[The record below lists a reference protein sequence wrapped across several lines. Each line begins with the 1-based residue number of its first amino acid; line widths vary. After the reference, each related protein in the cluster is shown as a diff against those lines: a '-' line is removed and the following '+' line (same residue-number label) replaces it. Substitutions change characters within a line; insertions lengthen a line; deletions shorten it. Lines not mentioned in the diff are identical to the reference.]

1 MTLFGSF
8 DRPIGAAADAREL
21 EYIASLHQTRPN
33 GRVEGTISATDI
45 VAFVRSR
52 SGLKISHD
60 RARDVVRGLGGG
72 DVSDAALR
80 RLYGEQ
86 SLDDNNNNDKSSR
99 ELDDELI
106 KQELGGS
113 VNQKLSVKL
122 KDHLARR
129 KKEIIMEDTGG
140 GNEMDGNINN
150 SLLPVSSLRSD
161 DELQPNEG
169 SAAAPRDRQQNKR
182 STGSKSAD
190 EEKCKEEYLDLV
202 QLLSI
207 LFIPVFARALYD
219 RDDITATDNQSRQ
232 TLTNMSINNE
242 KKFSQEDAAVNPIA
256 DAFDTTMNTAAEAVN
271 TVKDATINAAGEAV
285 NVVTTAVGINKEE
298 VQTAFEMEQWKKFEE
313 MKVKPEGLIGHVLSL
328 LLKSVKAEEESELDK
343 ELVKQLLIAH
353 SEFERAEDDELL
365 EEMVNMA
372 KGPVANAKMNLDAFF
387 RALTSDIKAYDSVCE
402 SRVTTTIFDV
412 FGFESFVQIRKD
424 TEDGAGNV
432 PDEENTPNEVA
443 NSSRTSNRCDV
454 SLSSELVWK
463 PMSASI
469 DLVLDTHRSVS
480 FTVSLWVFYIL

>member
-8 DRPIGAAADAREL
+8 DRPIGAAADAKEL
-21 EYIASLHQTRPN
+21 EYIASLHQTRPK
-33 GRVEGTISATDI
+33 GRIEGTISATDI

-52 SGLKISHD
+52 SGLAISHD
-60 RARDVVRGLGGG
+60 KARDVVRGLGGG

-86 SLDDNNNNDKSSR
+86 KLSDNNNDKSSR

-113 VNQKLSVKL
+113 VDQKMSVKL
-122 KDHLARR
+122 KEHLARR
-129 KKEIIMEDTGG
+129 KKELMETGG
-140 GNEMDGNINN
+140 GNGMDN
-150 SLLPVSSLRSD
+150 SMDNTLLPSVRTD

-169 SAAAPRDRQQNKR
+169 SAAPNRQQK
-182 STGSKSAD
+182 SSITSSKST

-207 LFIPVFARALYD
+207 LYIPVFARASYD
-219 RDDITATDNQSRQ
+219 HERATTGNNSGEI
-232 TLTNMSINNE
+232 LTGTSVYS
-242 KKFSQEDAAVNPIA
+242 SQQGGTVNPVVSAI
-256 DAFDTTMNTAAEAVN
+256 DTTINTAAEAVN
-271 TVKDATINAAGEAV
+271 VVEDKTVNVAGEAM
-285 NVVTTAVGINKEE
+285 NVVATAVGMNTEE
-298 VQTAFEMEQWKKFEE
+298 VQTAFEMEQRKKFED
-313 MKVKPEGLIGHVLSL
+313 MRIKPEGLIGHVLSL
-328 LLKSVKAEEESELDK
+328 LLKSVNAEEDSVLDK

-372 KGPVANAKMNLDAFF
+372 RGSAPTKMNLDAFF
-387 RALTSDIKAYDSVCE
+387 RALTSDIKAYDPVCE
-402 SRVTTTIFDV
+402 SRVTTTIYDV
-412 FGFESFVQIRKD
+412 FGLESLDQIRRETKD
-424 TEDGAGNV
+424 GSAGNEQ
-432 PDEENTPNEVA
+432 DEENATMPPLSSLLS
-443 NSSRTSNRCDV
+443 NSTLNV
-454 SLSSELVWK
+454 KVPSELVWK